1 MEDQRSFNS
10 PRRTLS
16 YSRNRGTTF
25 SVFEADNKRAS
36 GVGVSGD
43 HGPNPSEVYGFV
55 GAISTVVAT
64 VIFMVWAYVPDP
76 WLHSIGI
83 FYYPSKYWALAL
95 PAYAMVIIATIFIFY
110 IGLNFM
116 ATPPPSSFNSI
127 FDENSREPVCCDPV
141 LEEDDRPIEPYSDIG
156 IDQINELMFKDW
168 R

>member
-1 MEDQRSFNS
+1 MEDQLSFNS

-16 YSRNRGTTF
+16 YSRNRGATF
-25 SVFEADNKRAS
+25 SVFETDNKAS
-36 GVGVSGD
+36 GVGVSGE

-83 FYYPSKYWALAL
+83 FYYPSKNWALVL
-95 PAYAMVIIATIFIFY
+95 PTYAMVTVVTMFLFY

-116 ATPPPSSFNSI
+116 ATPPPTSLNSI
-127 FDENSREPVCCDPV
+127 YDENSKDIVCFDPAV
-141 LEEDDRPIEPYSDIG
+141 EEDDRPIKPYSDIG
-156 IDQINELMFKDW
+156 LDQINMLMFKEW
-168 R
+168 KQ

>member
-16 YSRNRGTTF
+16 YSRNRGATI
-25 SVFEADNKRAS
+25 SVFEADNKAS

-55 GAISTVVAT
+55 GSISTVVAT
-64 VIFMVWAYVPDP
+64 VIFMAWAYVPDP

-95 PAYAMVIIATIFIFY
+95 PAYAIVTIATIFLFY

-116 ATPPPSSFNSI
+116 ATPPQTSLNSI
-127 FDENSREPVCCDPV
+127 FDEHSREPVCSDHV
-141 LEEDDRPIEPYSDIG
+141 SEEDDQPIEPYSDIG

-168 R
+168 K

>member
-16 YSRNRGTTF
+16 YSRNRGATF
-25 SVFEADNKRAS
+25 SVFEADNKKA
-36 GVGVSGD
+36 SGD

-95 PAYAMVIIATIFIFY
+95 PAYAMVTIATIFVFY

-127 FDENSREPVCCDPV
+127 FDENSREPMCCDPV
-141 LEEDDRPIEPYSDIG
+141 LEEEDQPIEPYSDIG
-156 IDQINELMFKDW
+156 IDRINELMFKDW
-168 R
+168 SSTT

>member
-64 VIFMVWAYVPDP
+64 GILPS
-76 WLHSIGI
+76 LHFLLNLFI
-83 FYYPSKYWALAL
+83 KY
-95 PAYAMVIIATIFIFY
+95 F
-110 IGLNFM
+110 
-116 ATPPPSSFNSI
+116 
-127 FDENSREPVCCDPV
+127 
-141 LEEDDRPIEPYSDIG
+141 
-156 IDQINELMFKDW
+156 
-168 R
+168 

>member
-16 YSRNRGTTF
+16 YSRNRGATF
-25 SVFEADNKRAS
+25 SVFETDNKAAS
-36 GVGVSGD
+36 GVGVSGE

-64 VIFMVWAYVPDP
+64 VWAYVPDP

-95 PAYAMVIIATIFIFY
+95 PAYASVALATMFLFY
-110 IGLNFM
+110 VGLNFM
-116 ATPPPSSFNSI
+116 ATPAPTSLNSI
-127 FDENSREPVCCDPV
+127 YDENSKDPV
-141 LEEDDRPIEPYSDIG
+141 WFDPALKEDDRPIEPYSDIG

-168 R
+168 K

>member
-1 MEDQRSFNS
+1 MEDQCSLDS

-64 VIFMVWAYVPDP
+64 GILPS
-76 WLHSIGI
+76 LHFLLNLFI
-83 FYYPSKYWALAL
+83 KY
-95 PAYAMVIIATIFIFY
+95 F
-110 IGLNFM
+110 
-116 ATPPPSSFNSI
+116 
-127 FDENSREPVCCDPV
+127 
-141 LEEDDRPIEPYSDIG
+141 
-156 IDQINELMFKDW
+156 
-168 R
+168 

>member
-1 MEDQRSFNS
+1 MEDQMSFNS

-16 YSRNRGTTF
+16 YSRNRGATL
-25 SVFEADNKRAS
+25 SVFEADNKAS
-36 GVGVSGD
+36 GVGVS
-43 HGPNPSEVYGFV
+43 GPNPSEVYGFV

-95 PAYAMVIIATIFIFY
+95 PTYVMVTVVTMLLFY

-116 ATPPPSSFNSI
+116 STPPPTSLNSI
-127 FDENSREPVCCDPV
+127 YAKIRRA
-141 LEEDDRPIEPYSDIG
+141 LILR
-156 IDQINELMFKDW
+156 
-168 R
+168 